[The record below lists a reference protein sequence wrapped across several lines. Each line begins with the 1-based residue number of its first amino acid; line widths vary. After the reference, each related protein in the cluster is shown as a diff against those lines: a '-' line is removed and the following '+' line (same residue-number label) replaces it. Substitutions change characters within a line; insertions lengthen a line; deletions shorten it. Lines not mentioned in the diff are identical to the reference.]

1 LANSPAIT
9 IRFEGFAPGDKFNV
23 DGEEIVIGITGA
35 YLIDHVAPIH
45 SVKIIE
51 LSDIGLQQGT
61 IVYSYYGKQA
71 SKFDTVSDIQ
81 VADLPL
87 EQYYGTEGNILNL
100 YNDNFKYKITKIY
113 FLRFTKREV

>member
-1 LANSPAIT
+1 MEPVTVL
-9 IRFEGFAPGDKFNV
+9 
-23 DGEEIVIGITGA
+23 EI
-35 YLIDHVAPIH
+35 
-45 SVKIIE
+45 SVSFPKIQKGHADSHIVFYSLHFYRPSINHYWFRYQKIIE
-51 LSDIGLQQGT
+51 LSDAGLQQGT